1 MRVGQSRGGEGAG
14 QDRREEQ
21 GAAAAVR
28 GSEVGGSERAGHRQ
42 SGFDPGWMENPR
54 FKPWLDNTANHGMFC
69 RLCRQHKQAP
79 KRGVST
85 RPFIEVG
92 CMLFRSDYLD
102 KHAATKHHQESV
114 KAHAALIQGS
124 SVLVAFDPVITLEH
138 EAVIGGF
145 KCLYLLTKKEHAH
158 HTNYADLLELAELLG
173 CQYFEKLKIGKT
185 NYTSHRIID
194 EMLEILGSVVEEP
207 ILANI
212 SASVAIG
219 LEVDETTDVSV
230 KKQLHVHV
238 RYMDKNG
245 LLYSQFLDLVTVSD
259 GRADT
264 IVKAR
269 RTILTKKNIP
279 TQRIYGLGT
288 DGAAVMTGRVNGVAK
303 QLQDT
308 FPWMVSVACAAHRL
322 ALCCKDAS
330 SGVAYMNSFRNL
342 LQQLHLYFR
351 NSANRTAVLQA
362 AAECLGLD
370 NFKVKEVK
378 DSRWLSQAMAVSNLQ
393 RNLTAGLYGFL
404 ATYRFVASV
413 YLQADVLPHISRL
426 SRLFQ
431 KENVNFLALKVQVPV
446 TMACLQAI
454 KDAGDHQPPGSFL
467 SKLHADLDNLAGLGS
482 YSIVDEEERNKRGT
496 RKGLTREELWGRFRS
511 QVMDPYFDG
520 LLESLERRFHN
531 LDLLGASRVLSPQAA
546 TEAIYVA
553 NLQLLA
559 GKFLQAD
566 CNEVLQEWS
575 SFTQQLIVGP
585 FKDLDQSSKL
595 AAIGLTIPV
604 SSVNCERDFSTLNR
618 VKTDLRN
625 RLQGEHLATCMRLSI
640 NGPPTRD
647 FPFRRALELFF
658 KTPRKIKCSQA
669 GCQLCHHH

>member
-28 GSEVGGSERAGHRQ
+28 ESELTMECSAACAANTSKHRSGGFLHGH
-42 SGFDPGWMENPR
+42 
-54 FKPWLDNTANHGMFC
+54 LL
-69 RLCRQHKQAP
+69 RLGA
-79 KRGVST
+79 
-85 RPFIEVG
+85 
-92 CMLFRSDYLD
+92 FRSDYLD

-124 SVLVAFDPVITLEH
+124 AVLVAFDPVITLEH

-145 KCLYLLTKKEHAH
+145 KCLYHLTKKEHAH

-173 CQYFEKLKIGKT
+173 CQYCEKLKIGKN

-230 KKQLHVHV
+230 KKQLDVHV

-264 IVKAR
+264 IVKAI

-322 ALCCKDAS
+322 TLCCKDAS
-330 SGVAYMNSFRNL
+330 SGVAYMNSFRDL

-351 NSANRTAVLQA
+351 NSANRRAVFQA
-362 AAECLGLD
+362 AAECLD
-370 NFKVKEVK
+370 NLKVKEVK
-378 DSRWLSQAMAVSNLQ
+378 DSRWLSQAMAVSNLK
-393 RNLTAGLYGFL
+393 RNLTAVLAALAEETEHKKCPTAKGLYGFL

-446 TMACLQAI
+446 
-454 KDAGDHQPPGSFL
+454 
-467 SKLHADLDNLAGLGS
+467 
-482 YSIVDEEERNKRGT
+482 
-496 RKGLTREELWGRFRS
+496 
-511 QVMDPYFDG
+511 MDPYFDG
-520 LLESLERRFHN
+520 LLESLERRFQN
-531 LDLLGASRVLSPQAA
+531 LDLLGAFHVLSPQAA
-546 TEAIYVA
+546 TGDEAIYVA

-559 GKFLQAD
+559 GTFLQAD

-575 SFTQQLIVGP
+575 SFKQQLIVGP
-585 FKDLDQSSKL
+585 FKDLDQQQVMQELASEVGEWGLLYPSLSKL

>member
-1 MRVGQSRGGEGAG
+1 
-14 QDRREEQ
+14 
-21 GAAAAVR
+21 
-28 GSEVGGSERAGHRQ
+28 
-42 SGFDPGWMENPR
+42 MEDPR
-54 FKPWLDNTANHGMFC
+54 FKPWLYNIANHGMFC
-69 RLCRQHKQAP
+69 R
-79 KRGVST
+79 
-85 RPFIEVG
+85 F
-92 CMLFRSDYLD
+92 DYLD
-102 KHAATKHHQESV
+102 KHAATRHHQESV

-145 KCLYLLTKKEHAH
+145 KCLYHLTKKEHAH

-173 CQYFEKLKIGKT
+173 CQYFEKLKIGRT

-194 EMLEILGSVVEEP
+194 EMLEILGTVVEEP

-230 KKQLHVHV
+230 KKQLDVHV

-264 IVKAR
+264 IVKAI

-288 DGAAVMTGRVNGVAK
+288 DGAAVMTGRVNGAAK

-308 FPWMVSVACAAHRL
+308 FPWMVSVACAAHHL
-322 ALCCKDAS
+322 ALCYKDAS
-330 SGVAYMNSFRNL
+330 SGLAYMNSFRDL

-362 AAECLGLD
+362 AECLGLD
-370 NFKVKEVK
+370 NLKVKEVK
-378 DSRWLSQAMAVSNLQ
+378 DTRWLSQAMAVSNLQ
-393 RNLTAGLYGFL
+393 RNLTAVLAALAEETEHKKCPTDKGL
-404 ATYRFVASV
+404 
-413 YLQADVLPHISRL
+413 
-426 SRLFQ
+426 LFQ

-446 TMACLQAI
+446 TMACLRAI

-467 SKLHADLDNLAGLGS
+467 SKLHADLDNPAGLGAF
-482 YSIVDEEERNKRGT
+482 SIVHEEERNKRGT
-496 RKGLTREELWGRFRS
+496 RKGLTREELWARFRS
-511 QVMDPYFDG
+511 QVMDPYFNG
-520 LLESLERRFHN
+520 LLESLERRFQN
-531 LDLLGASRVLSPQAA
+531 LDLLGAFHALSPQAA
-546 TEAIYVA
+546 TGDEA

-559 GKFLQAD
+559 GRFLQAD

-575 SFTQQLIVGP
+575 SFKQQLIVGP
-585 FKDLDQSSKL
+585 FKDLDQQQVMQELASEL

>member
-1 MRVGQSRGGEGAG
+1 MSLKGWIVSKRKRSGDEEETGHALRVGQSRGGEGAG

-54 FKPWLDNTANHGMFC
+54 FKPGLYNTANHGMFC
-69 RLCRQHKQAP
+69 RLCRQDKQAP

-85 RPFIEVG
+85 RPFIE
-92 CMLFRSDYLD
+92 
-102 KHAATKHHQESV
+102 
-114 KAHAALIQGS
+114 
-124 SVLVAFDPVITLEH
+124 
-138 EAVIGGF
+138 
-145 KCLYLLTKKEHAH
+145 
-158 HTNYADLLELAELLG
+158 
-173 CQYFEKLKIGKT
+173 IGKT

-194 EMLEILGSVVEEP
+194 EMLEILVSVVEEP

-230 KKQLHVHV
+230 KKQLDVHV

-264 IVKAR
+264 IVKAI

-288 DGAAVMTGRVNGVAK
+288 DGAAVMTGRVNGV
-303 QLQDT
+303 
-308 FPWMVSVACAAHRL
+308 
-322 ALCCKDAS
+322 DAS
-330 SGVAYMNSFRNL
+330 SGVAYMNSFRDL

-370 NFKVKEVK
+370 NLKVKEVK
-378 DSRWLSQAMAVSNLQ
+378 DTRWFSQAMAVSNLQ
-393 RNLTAGLYGFL
+393 RNLTAVLAALAEETEHKKCPIAKGLYGFL

-431 KENVNFLALKVQVPV
+431 KENVNFLTLKVQVPV
-446 TMACLQAI
+446 TMACLRAI

-467 SKLHADLDNLAGLGS
+467 SKLHADLDNPAGLGA
-482 YSIVDEEERNKRGT
+482 YSIVHEEERNKRGT
-496 RKGLTREELWGRFRS
+496 RKGLTREKLWGRFRS

-520 LLESLERRFHN
+520 LLESLERRFQN
-531 LDLLGASRVLSPQAA
+531 LDLLG
-546 TEAIYVA
+546 
-553 NLQLLA
+553 
-559 GKFLQAD
+559 
-566 CNEVLQEWS
+566 
-575 SFTQQLIVGP
+575 QLIVGP
-585 FKDLDQSSKL
+585 FKDLDQQQVMQELASEVGEWGLLYPSLSKL

-658 KTPRKIKCSQA
+658 KTPRKIKCYQA

>member
-1 MRVGQSRGGEGAG
+1 
-14 QDRREEQ
+14 
-21 GAAAAVR
+21 
-28 GSEVGGSERAGHRQ
+28 
-42 SGFDPGWMENPR
+42 
-54 FKPWLDNTANHGMFC
+54 MFC

-102 KHAATKHHQESV
+102 KHAATRHHQESV
-114 KAHAALIQGS
+114 KAHAALIQ
-124 SVLVAFDPVITLEH
+124 
-138 EAVIGGF
+138 AVIGGF
-145 KCLYLLTKKEHAH
+145 KCLYHLTKKEHAH

-173 CQYFEKLKIGKT
+173 CQYFEKLKIGRT

-194 EMLEILGSVVEEP
+194 EMLEILGTVVEEP

-230 KKQLHVHV
+230 KKQLDVHV

-264 IVKAR
+264 IVKAI

-330 SGVAYMNSFRNL
+330 SGVAYMNSFRDL

-370 NFKVKEVK
+370 NLKVKEVK
-378 DSRWLSQAMAVSNLQ
+378 DTRWLSQAMAVSNLQ
-393 RNLTAGLYGFL
+393 RNLTAVLAALAEETEHKKCPTAKGLYGFL

-431 KENVNFLALKVQVPV
+431 KENVNFLL
-446 TMACLQAI
+446 
-454 KDAGDHQPPGSFL
+454 
-467 SKLHADLDNLAGLGS
+467 
-482 YSIVDEEERNKRGT
+482 
-496 RKGLTREELWGRFRS
+496 
-511 QVMDPYFDG
+511 
-520 LLESLERRFHN
+520 
-531 LDLLGASRVLSPQAA
+531 
-546 TEAIYVA
+546 
-553 NLQLLA
+553 
-559 GKFLQAD
+559 
-566 CNEVLQEWS
+566 
-575 SFTQQLIVGP
+575 
-585 FKDLDQSSKL
+585 
-595 AAIGLTIPV
+595 
-604 SSVNCERDFSTLNR
+604 
-618 VKTDLRN
+618 
-625 RLQGEHLATCMRLSI
+625 
-640 NGPPTRD
+640 
-647 FPFRRALELFF
+647 
-658 KTPRKIKCSQA
+658 
-669 GCQLCHHH
+669 